1 MLFLR
6 FQLVGFRRRI
16 LFFFFALAVRTIS
29 ACAGGPAA
37 IAASCE
43 FVVAVRAGAHE
54 SFIIAGA
61 SREGDISSFLSSERK
76 DGKERR
82 RDQLPLHSPCG
93 LAVSPARSS
102 ERDGSP
108 NI

>member
-82 RDQLPLHSPCG
+82 RDPPGHGGATFFVSHTKKV
-93 LAVSPARSS
+93 AKEKSPAV
-102 ERDGSP
+102 
-108 NI
+108 